1 MTKSEIRSFVKGL
14 VRGIS
19 VEERA
24 RFSEALKEEVVGLEC
39 WRSAKEVMLF
49 FSLPDEVDMLPLIR
63 AALAEQKR
71 IYLPRVIATKVS
83 RDVDVCEV
91 AEGNTLAMGGTL
103 PKKSEQA
110 MGSTLPMRGTLPK
123 KSTLPAGNTVSGEEM
138 ILEVREL
145 APGLMPGQSRP
156 GQLAQMLPPK
166 QLAQMLPPEQLAQM
180 LPPGQLAQM
189 LPPEQLEQML
199 PPGQLPPELLEQILP
214 HEQLPPGQL
223 APGRWGIWEPTDEA
237 PLLSDYSRLDLVVV
251 PGVAFSSDGKRLGRG
266 KSFYDRFLPLV
277 PRAAFVGVCYPCQ
290 VVEQIPADPWDIG
303 MDIVCCGKKR

>member
-71 IYLPRVIATKVS
+71 IYLPRVIATQVS
-83 RDVDVCEV
+83 RGVDVCEV
-91 AEGNTLAMGGTL
+91 AEGNTLAMRGTL
-103 PKKSEQA
+103 AKKSEQA
-110 MGSTLPMRGTLPK
+110 MGNTLPK
-123 KSTLPAGNTVSGEEM
+123 ESTLPAGDTVSCEEM

-145 APGLMPGQSRP
+145 APGMMPGGLMPGQLRP
-156 GQLAQMLPPK
+156 G

-180 LPPGQLAQM
+180 LPPGQLA
-189 LPPEQLEQML
+189 L
-199 PPGQLPPELLEQILP
+199 
-214 HEQLPPGQL
+214 
-223 APGRWGIWEPTDEA
+223 GRWGIWEPTDEA

>member
-19 VEERA
+19 VEERT

-71 IYLPRVIATKVS
+71 IYLPRVIATQVS
-83 RDVDVCEV
+83 RGADVCEV
-91 AEGNTLAMGGTL
+91 AEGNTLAMRGTL
-103 PKKSEQA
+103 AKKSEQA
-110 MGSTLPMRGTLPK
+110 MGSTLLK
-123 KSTLPAGNTVSGEEM
+123 KSTLPAGNTVSCEEM

-145 APGLMPGQSRP
+145 A
-156 GQLAQMLPPK
+156 
-166 QLAQMLPPEQLAQM
+166 
-180 LPPGQLAQM
+180 
-189 LPPEQLEQML
+189 
-199 PPGQLPPELLEQILP
+199 
-214 HEQLPPGQL
+214 PGQL

-303 MDIVCCGKKR
+303 MDIVCCGEKR

>member
-19 VEERA
+19 VEERT

-71 IYLPRVIATKVS
+71 IYLPRVIATQVS
-83 RDVDVCEV
+83 RGVDVCEV
-91 AEGNTLAMGGTL
+91 AEGNTLAMRGTL
-103 PKKSEQA
+103 AKKSEQA
-110 MGSTLPMRGTLPK
+110 MGNTLPK
-123 KSTLPAGNTVSGEEM
+123 ESTLPAGNTVRCKEM

-145 APGLMPGQSRP
+145 A
-156 GQLAQMLPPK
+156 
-166 QLAQMLPPEQLAQM
+166 
-180 LPPGQLAQM
+180 
-189 LPPEQLEQML
+189 
-199 PPGQLPPELLEQILP
+199 
-214 HEQLPPGQL
+214 PGQL

>member
-19 VEERA
+19 VEERT

-71 IYLPRVIATKVS
+71 IYLPRVIATQVS
-83 RDVDVCEV
+83 RGVDVCEV

-110 MGSTLPMRGTLPK
+110 MGSTLLK
-123 KSTLPAGNTVSGEEM
+123 KSTLPAGDTVSCEEM

-145 APGLMPGQSRP
+145 APGMMPEELMPAQLRP
-156 GQLAQMLPPK
+156 G

-180 LPPGQLAQM
+180 LSPEQLAQM
-189 LPPEQLEQML
+189 
-199 PPGQLPPELLEQILP
+199 
-214 HEQLPPGQL
+214 LPPGQL

-303 MDIVCCGKKR
+303 MDIVCCGEKR

>member
-19 VEERA
+19 VEERT

-83 RDVDVCEV
+83 RGVDVCEV
-91 AEGNTLAMGGTL
+91 AEGNTLAMG
-103 PKKSEQA
+103 
-110 MGSTLPMRGTLPK
+110 GTLPK

-145 APGLMPGQSRP
+145 AP
-156 GQLAQMLPPK
+156 
-166 QLAQMLPPEQLAQM
+166 EQLA
-180 LPPGQLAQM
+180 L
-189 LPPEQLEQML
+189 
-199 PPGQLPPELLEQILP
+199 
-214 HEQLPPGQL
+214 
-223 APGRWGIWEPTDEA
+223 GRWGIWEPTDEA

-251 PGVAFSSDGKRLGRG
+251 PGVAFSSDGRRLGRG

-303 MDIVCCGKKR
+303 MDIVCCGEKR

>member
-71 IYLPRVIATKVS
+71 IYLPRVIATQVS
-83 RDVDVCEV
+83 RGVDVCEV

-110 MGSTLPMRGTLPK
+110 MGSTLAKKSEQAMGSTLPK

-145 APGLMPGQSRP
+145 A
-156 GQLAQMLPPK
+156 
-166 QLAQMLPPEQLAQM
+166 
-180 LPPGQLAQM
+180 
-189 LPPEQLEQML
+189 
-199 PPGQLPPELLEQILP
+199 
-214 HEQLPPGQL
+214 PGQL

>member
-19 VEERA
+19 VEERT

-91 AEGNTLAMGGTL
+91 AEGNTL
-103 PKKSEQA
+103 
-110 MGSTLPMRGTLPK
+110 
-123 KSTLPAGNTVSGEEM
+123 PAGNTVSGEEM

-145 APGLMPGQSRP
+145 APGLMPGQLRP
-156 GQLAQMLPPK
+156 GQLAQMLPPE
-166 QLAQMLPPEQLAQM
+166 QQAQMLPPEQLAQM
-180 LPPGQLAQM
+180 
-189 LPPEQLEQML
+189 
-199 PPGQLPPELLEQILP
+199 
-214 HEQLPPGQL
+214 LPPGQL

-303 MDIVCCGKKR
+303 MDIVCCGEKR

>member
-19 VEERA
+19 VEERT

-71 IYLPRVIATKVS
+71 IYLPRVIATQVS

-110 MGSTLPMRGTLPK
+110 MGNTLPK
-123 KSTLPAGNTVSGEEM
+123 ESTLPAGNTVSCDEM

-145 APGLMPGQSRP
+145 AP
-156 GQLAQMLPPK
+156 
-166 QLAQMLPPEQLAQM
+166 EQLA
-180 LPPGQLAQM
+180 L
-189 LPPEQLEQML
+189 
-199 PPGQLPPELLEQILP
+199 
-214 HEQLPPGQL
+214 
-223 APGRWGIWEPTDEA
+223 GRWGIWEPTDEA

>member
-1 MTKSEIRSFVKGL
+1 MTKGEIRSFVKGL

-19 VEERA
+19 VEERT

-71 IYLPRVIATKVS
+71 IYLPRVIATQVS
-83 RDVDVCEV
+83 RGADVCEV
-91 AEGNTLAMGGTL
+91 AEGNTL
-103 PKKSEQA
+103 PKE
-110 MGSTLPMRGTLPK
+110 
-123 KSTLPAGNTVSGEEM
+123 STLPAGNTVSCEEM

-145 APGLMPGQSRP
+145 APGLMPGGLIS
-156 GQLAQMLPPK
+156 GQLR
-166 QLAQMLPPEQLAQM
+166 PEQLAQM
-180 LPPGQLAQM
+180 LPPGQLA
-189 LPPEQLEQML
+189 L
-199 PPGQLPPELLEQILP
+199 
-214 HEQLPPGQL
+214 
-223 APGRWGIWEPTDEA
+223 GRWGIWEPTDEA

-303 MDIVCCGKKR
+303 MDIVCCGEKR

>member
-19 VEERA
+19 VEERT

-71 IYLPRVIATKVS
+71 IYLPRVIATQVS
-83 RDVDVCEV
+83 RGVDVCEV
-91 AEGNTLAMGGTL
+91 AEGNTLAMRGTL
-103 PKKSEQA
+103 AKKSEQA
-110 MGSTLPMRGTLPK
+110 MGSTLLK
-123 KSTLPAGNTVSGEEM
+123 KSTLPAGNTVSCEEM

-145 APGLMPGQSRP
+145 APG
-156 GQLAQMLPPK
+156 QLVL
-166 QLAQMLPPEQLAQM
+166 
-180 LPPGQLAQM
+180 
-189 LPPEQLEQML
+189 
-199 PPGQLPPELLEQILP
+199 
-214 HEQLPPGQL
+214 
-223 APGRWGIWEPTDEA
+223 GRWGIWEPTDEA

>member
-83 RDVDVCEV
+83 RGVDVCEV

-123 KSTLPAGNTVSGEEM
+123 ESTLPAGNGERGEEM
-138 ILEVREL
+138 VLEVREL
-145 APGLMPGQSRP
+145 APGLMPGQLRP
-156 GQLAQMLPPK
+156 G

-180 LPPGQLAQM
+180 LPPGQLA
-189 LPPEQLEQML
+189 L
-199 PPGQLPPELLEQILP
+199 
-214 HEQLPPGQL
+214 
-223 APGRWGIWEPTDEA
+223 GRWGIWEPTDEA

-303 MDIVCCGKKR
+303 MNIVCCGEKR

>member
-19 VEERA
+19 VEERT

-71 IYLPRVIATKVS
+71 IYLPRVIATQVS
-83 RDVDVCEV
+83 RGVDVCEV

-103 PKKSEQA
+103 PKE
-110 MGSTLPMRGTLPK
+110 STLPMRGTLPK
-123 KSTLPAGNTVSGEEM
+123 KSTLPAGNIVSGEEM

-145 APGLMPGQSRP
+145 APGLIP
-156 GQLAQMLPPK
+156 GQLR
-166 QLAQMLPPEQLAQM
+166 PEQLAQM
-180 LPPGQLAQM
+180 LPPGQLA
-189 LPPEQLEQML
+189 L
-199 PPGQLPPELLEQILP
+199 
-214 HEQLPPGQL
+214 
-223 APGRWGIWEPTDEA
+223 GRWGIWEPTDEA

-290 VVEQIPADPWDIG
+290 VVEQIPADRWDIG
-303 MDIVCCGKKR
+303 MGIVCWGEKR

>member
-19 VEERA
+19 VEERT

-71 IYLPRVIATKVS
+71 IYLPRVIAAQVS
-83 RDVDVCEV
+83 RGVDVCEV

-123 KSTLPAGNTVSGEEM
+123 KSTLPAGNIVSGEEM

-145 APGLMPGQSRP
+145 APGLMPGQLRP
-156 GQLAQMLPPK
+156 G

-180 LPPGQLAQM
+180 
-189 LPPEQLEQML
+189 
-199 PPGQLPPELLEQILP
+199 
-214 HEQLPPGQL
+214 LPPGQL

-303 MDIVCCGKKR
+303 MDIVCCGEQRLCGEKRLCAEKR

>member
-83 RDVDVCEV
+83 RDVNVCEV
-91 AEGNTLAMGGTL
+91 AEGNTL
-103 PKKSEQA
+103 PKE
-110 MGSTLPMRGTLPK
+110 
-123 KSTLPAGNTVSGEEM
+123 STLPAGDTVSCEEM

-145 APGLMPGQSRP
+145 APG
-156 GQLAQMLPPK
+156 QLAL
-166 QLAQMLPPEQLAQM
+166 
-180 LPPGQLAQM
+180 
-189 LPPEQLEQML
+189 
-199 PPGQLPPELLEQILP
+199 
-214 HEQLPPGQL
+214 
-223 APGRWGIWEPTDEA
+223 GRWGIWEPTDEA

>member
-19 VEERA
+19 VEERT

-71 IYLPRVIATKVS
+71 IYLPRVIAAQVS
-83 RDVDVCEV
+83 RGVDVCKV
-91 AEGNTLAMGGTL
+91 AEGNTLAMRGTL
-103 PKKSEQA
+103 AKKSEQA
-110 MGSTLPMRGTLPK
+110 MGSTLLK
-123 KSTLPAGNTVSGEEM
+123 KSTLPAGDTVSCEEM

-145 APGLMPGQSRP
+145 APGMMPEELMPGQLRP
-156 GQLAQMLPPK
+156 GQLAQILPPG

-180 LPPGQLAQM
+180 LPP
-189 LPPEQLEQML
+189 E
-199 PPGQLPPELLEQILP
+199 
-214 HEQLPPGQL
+214 QL

-303 MDIVCCGKKR
+303 MDIVCCGEKR

>member
-19 VEERA
+19 VEERT

-71 IYLPRVIATKVS
+71 IYLPRVIATQVS
-83 RDVDVCEV
+83 RGADVCEV
-91 AEGNTLAMGGTL
+91 AEGNTL
-103 PKKSEQA
+103 PKE
-110 MGSTLPMRGTLPK
+110 
-123 KSTLPAGNTVSGEEM
+123 STLPAGNTVSCEEM

-145 APGLMPGQSRP
+145 APG
-156 GQLAQMLPPK
+156 QLAL
-166 QLAQMLPPEQLAQM
+166 
-180 LPPGQLAQM
+180 
-189 LPPEQLEQML
+189 
-199 PPGQLPPELLEQILP
+199 
-214 HEQLPPGQL
+214 
-223 APGRWGIWEPTDEA
+223 GRWGIWEPTDEA

-303 MDIVCCGKKR
+303 MDIVCCGEKR

>member
-19 VEERA
+19 VEERT

-49 FSLPDEVDMLPLIR
+49 FSLPDEVDMLPLVR

-71 IYLPRVIATKVS
+71 IYLPRVIATQMS
-83 RDVDVCEV
+83 RGVDVCEV
-91 AEGNTLAMGGTL
+91 AEGNTLPKEGTL
-103 PKKSEQA
+103 A
-110 MGSTLPMRGTLPK
+110 K

-138 ILEVREL
+138 VLEVREL
-145 APGLMPGQSRP
+145 A
-156 GQLAQMLPPK
+156 
-166 QLAQMLPPEQLAQM
+166 
-180 LPPGQLAQM
+180 
-189 LPPEQLEQML
+189 
-199 PPGQLPPELLEQILP
+199 
-214 HEQLPPGQL
+214 PGQL

-303 MDIVCCGKKR
+303 MDIVCCGEKR

>member
-71 IYLPRVIATKVS
+71 IYLPRVIATQVS
-83 RDVDVCEV
+83 RGVDVCEV
-91 AEGNTLAMGGTL
+91 AEGNTL
-103 PKKSEQA
+103 
-110 MGSTLPMRGTLPK
+110 PK
-123 KSTLPAGNTVSGEEM
+123 KSTLPAGNGERGEEM
-138 ILEVREL
+138 VLEVREL
-145 APGLMPGQSRP
+145 A
-156 GQLAQMLPPK
+156 
-166 QLAQMLPPEQLAQM
+166 
-180 LPPGQLAQM
+180 
-189 LPPEQLEQML
+189 
-199 PPGQLPPELLEQILP
+199 
-214 HEQLPPGQL
+214 PGQL

>member
-19 VEERA
+19 VEERT

-83 RDVDVCEV
+83 RGVDVCEV
-91 AEGNTLAMGGTL
+91 AKGNTLAMGGTL
-103 PKKSEQA
+103 PKKSGQA
-110 MGSTLPMRGTLPK
+110 MGSTLAKKSEQAMGNTLPK
-123 KSTLPAGNTVSGEEM
+123 KSTLPAGNIVSGEEM

-145 APGLMPGQSRP
+145 APGMMPEELMPAQLRP
-156 GQLAQMLPPK
+156 GQMEQI
-166 QLAQMLPPEQLAQM
+166 LPPEQLAQM
-180 LPPGQLAQM
+180 LPP
-189 LPPEQLEQML
+189 E
-199 PPGQLPPELLEQILP
+199 
-214 HEQLPPGQL
+214 QL

>member
-14 VRGIS
+14 VRKIS

-71 IYLPRVIATKVS
+71 IYLPRVIATQVS
-83 RDVDVCEV
+83 RGVDVCEV
-91 AEGNTLAMGGTL
+91 AEGNTL
-103 PKKSEQA
+103 
-110 MGSTLPMRGTLPK
+110 PK
-123 KSTLPAGNTVSGEEM
+123 KSTLPAGNIVSGEEM

-145 APGLMPGQSRP
+145 APGMMPEELMPAQLRP
-156 GQLAQMLPPK
+156 GQMEQILPPEQLAQMLPPK
-166 QLAQMLPPEQLAQM
+166 QLAQMLPPEQLAQI
-180 LPPGQLAQM
+180 
-189 LPPEQLEQML
+189 L
-199 PPGQLPPELLEQILP
+199 PPGQLPPE
-214 HEQLPPGQL
+214 QLAPGQL
-223 APGRWGIWEPTDEA
+223 ALGQWGIWEPTDEA

-266 KSFYDRFLPLV
+266 ESFYDRFLPLV

-303 MDIVCCGKKR
+303 MDIVCCGEKR

>member
-19 VEERA
+19 VEERT

-49 FSLPDEVDMLPLIR
+49 FSLPDEVDMRPLIR
-63 AALAEQKR
+63 AALAEQKH
-71 IYLPRVIATKVS
+71 IYLPRVIATQVS
-83 RDVDVCEV
+83 RGVDVCEV
-91 AEGNTLAMGGTL
+91 AEGKTLAMG
-103 PKKSEQA
+103 
-110 MGSTLPMRGTLPK
+110 GTLPK
-123 KSTLPAGNTVSGEEM
+123 KSTLPAGNTVSGKEM
-138 ILEVREL
+138 ILEIREL
-145 APGLMPGQSRP
+145 APGLIPGLLRP
-156 GQLAQMLPPK
+156 GQLAQMLPP
-166 QLAQMLPPEQLAQM
+166 E
-180 LPPGQLAQM
+180 
-189 LPPEQLEQML
+189 
-199 PPGQLPPELLEQILP
+199 
-214 HEQLPPGQL
+214 QL

>member
-71 IYLPRVIATKVS
+71 IYLPRVIATQVS
-83 RDVDVCEV
+83 RGVDVCEV

-123 KSTLPAGNTVSGEEM
+123 ESTLPAGNGERGEEM
-138 ILEVREL
+138 VLEVREL
-145 APGLMPGQSRP
+145 APG
-156 GQLAQMLPPK
+156 QLAL
-166 QLAQMLPPEQLAQM
+166 
-180 LPPGQLAQM
+180 
-189 LPPEQLEQML
+189 
-199 PPGQLPPELLEQILP
+199 
-214 HEQLPPGQL
+214 
-223 APGRWGIWEPTDEA
+223 GRWGIWEPTDEA

-303 MDIVCCGKKR
+303 MDIVCCGEKR

>member
-19 VEERA
+19 VEERT

-71 IYLPRVIATKVS
+71 IYLPRVIATQVS
-83 RDVDVCEV
+83 RGVDVCEV
-91 AEGNTLAMGGTL
+91 AEGNTLAMG
-103 PKKSEQA
+103 
-110 MGSTLPMRGTLPK
+110 GTLPK

-145 APGLMPGQSRP
+145 AP
-156 GQLAQMLPPK
+156 
-166 QLAQMLPPEQLAQM
+166 EQLA
-180 LPPGQLAQM
+180 L
-189 LPPEQLEQML
+189 
-199 PPGQLPPELLEQILP
+199 
-214 HEQLPPGQL
+214 
-223 APGRWGIWEPTDEA
+223 GRWGIWEPTDEA

>member
-19 VEERA
+19 VEERT

-71 IYLPRVIATKVS
+71 IYLPRVIATQVS
-83 RDVDVCEV
+83 RGVDVCEV
-91 AEGNTLAMGGTL
+91 AEGNTL
-103 PKKSEQA
+103 PKKSTLA
-110 MGSTLPMRGTLPK
+110 MGSTLPME
-123 KSTLPAGNTVSGEEM
+123 STLPAGNTVRCEEM

-145 APGLMPGQSRP
+145 AP
-156 GQLAQMLPPK
+156 
-166 QLAQMLPPEQLAQM
+166 E
-180 LPPGQLAQM
+180 
-189 LPPEQLEQML
+189 
-199 PPGQLPPELLEQILP
+199 
-214 HEQLPPGQL
+214 QL

>member
-1 MTKSEIRSFVKGL
+1 MTKGEIRSFVKGL

-19 VEERA
+19 VEERT

-71 IYLPRVIATKVS
+71 IYLPRVIATQVS
-83 RDVDVCEV
+83 RGVDVCEV

-110 MGSTLPMRGTLPK
+110 MVNTLPK
-123 KSTLPAGNTVSGEEM
+123 KSTLPAGNTVSCEEM

-145 APGLMPGQSRP
+145 APG
-156 GQLAQMLPPK
+156 QLAL
-166 QLAQMLPPEQLAQM
+166 
-180 LPPGQLAQM
+180 
-189 LPPEQLEQML
+189 
-199 PPGQLPPELLEQILP
+199 
-214 HEQLPPGQL
+214 
-223 APGRWGIWEPTDEA
+223 GRWGILEPTDEA

-303 MDIVCCGKKR
+303 MDIVCCGENRKCDENRKCGENRQCAEQR

>member
-19 VEERA
+19 VEERT

-71 IYLPRVIATKVS
+71 IYLPRVIATQVS
-83 RDVDVCEV
+83 RGVDVCEV

-103 PKKSEQA
+103 PKE
-110 MGSTLPMRGTLPK
+110 
-123 KSTLPAGNTVSGEEM
+123 STLPAGNGERGEEM
-138 ILEVREL
+138 VLEVREL
-145 APGLMPGQSRP
+145 AP
-156 GQLAQMLPPK
+156 
-166 QLAQMLPPEQLAQM
+166 E
-180 LPPGQLAQM
+180 
-189 LPPEQLEQML
+189 
-199 PPGQLPPELLEQILP
+199 
-214 HEQLPPGQL
+214 QL

>member
-71 IYLPRVIATKVS
+71 IYLPRVIATQVS
-83 RDVDVCEV
+83 RGADVCEV
-91 AEGNTLAMGGTL
+91 AEGN
-103 PKKSEQA
+103 
-110 MGSTLPMRGTLPK
+110 TLPK
-123 KSTLPAGNTVSGEEM
+123 KSTLPAGNTVSCEEM

-145 APGLMPGQSRP
+145 APGLMPGLLRP
-156 GQLAQMLPPK
+156 GQLR
-166 QLAQMLPPEQLAQM
+166 
-180 LPPGQLAQM
+180 PGQLAQM

-199 PPGQLPPELLEQILP
+199 PPGQLPP
-214 HEQLPPGQL
+214 EQLPPGQL

>member
-19 VEERA
+19 VEERT

-71 IYLPRVIATKVS
+71 IYLPRVIATQMS
-83 RDVDVCEV
+83 RGVDVCEV

-110 MGSTLPMRGTLPK
+110 MGNTLPK
-123 KSTLPAGNTVSGEEM
+123 KSTLPAGNIVSGEEM

-145 APGLMPGQSRP
+145 APG
-156 GQLAQMLPPK
+156 QLAL
-166 QLAQMLPPEQLAQM
+166 
-180 LPPGQLAQM
+180 
-189 LPPEQLEQML
+189 
-199 PPGQLPPELLEQILP
+199 
-214 HEQLPPGQL
+214 
-223 APGRWGIWEPTDEA
+223 GRWGIWEPTDEA

-303 MDIVCCGKKR
+303 MDIVCCGEKR

>member
-19 VEERA
+19 VEERT

-71 IYLPRVIATKVS
+71 IYLPRVIATQVS
-83 RDVDVCEV
+83 RGVDVCEV

-123 KSTLPAGNTVSGEEM
+123 ESTLPAGNGERGEEM
-138 ILEVREL
+138 VLEVREL
-145 APGLMPGQSRP
+145 APGLIP
-156 GQLAQMLPPK
+156 GQLRPEQLEQILLPE

-180 LPPGQLAQM
+180 LPPGQLA
-189 LPPEQLEQML
+189 L
-199 PPGQLPPELLEQILP
+199 
-214 HEQLPPGQL
+214 
-223 APGRWGIWEPTDEA
+223 GRWGIWEPTDEA

-303 MDIVCCGKKR
+303 MNIVCCGEKR

>member
-91 AEGNTLAMGGTL
+91 AEG
-103 PKKSEQA
+103 
-110 MGSTLPMRGTLPK
+110 STLLK

-145 APGLMPGQSRP
+145 EP
-156 GQLAQMLPPK
+156 GQLAL
-166 QLAQMLPPEQLAQM
+166 
-180 LPPGQLAQM
+180 
-189 LPPEQLEQML
+189 
-199 PPGQLPPELLEQILP
+199 
-214 HEQLPPGQL
+214 
-223 APGRWGIWEPTDEA
+223 GRWGIWEPTDEA

-303 MDIVCCGKKR
+303 MDIVCCGEKR

>member
-1 MTKSEIRSFVKGL
+1 MAKSEIRSFVKGL

-19 VEERA
+19 VEERT

-71 IYLPRVIATKVS
+71 IYLPRVIAAQVS
-83 RDVDVCEV
+83 RGVDVCEV
-91 AEGNTLAMGGTL
+91 AEGNTLS
-103 PKKSEQA
+103 KE
-110 MGSTLPMRGTLPK
+110 
-123 KSTLPAGNTVSGEEM
+123 STLPAGNTVSCEEM

-145 APGLMPGQSRP
+145 APG
-156 GQLAQMLPPK
+156 QLAL
-166 QLAQMLPPEQLAQM
+166 
-180 LPPGQLAQM
+180 
-189 LPPEQLEQML
+189 
-199 PPGQLPPELLEQILP
+199 
-214 HEQLPPGQL
+214 
-223 APGRWGIWEPTDEA
+223 GRWGIWEPTDEA

-303 MDIVCCGKKR
+303 MNIVCCGKKR

>member
-19 VEERA
+19 VEERT

-110 MGSTLPMRGTLPK
+110 MGNTLPME
-123 KSTLPAGNTVSGEEM
+123 STLPAGNTVSGEEM

-145 APGLMPGQSRP
+145 A
-156 GQLAQMLPPK
+156 
-166 QLAQMLPPEQLAQM
+166 
-180 LPPGQLAQM
+180 
-189 LPPEQLEQML
+189 
-199 PPGQLPPELLEQILP
+199 
-214 HEQLPPGQL
+214 PGQL

-303 MDIVCCGKKR
+303 MDIVCCGEQR

>member
-19 VEERA
+19 VEERT

-71 IYLPRVIATKVS
+71 IYLPRVIATQVS
-83 RDVDVCEV
+83 RGADVCEV

-110 MGSTLPMRGTLPK
+110 MGSTLAKKSEQAMGNTLPK
-123 KSTLPAGNTVSGEEM
+123 KSTLPAGNTVNCEEM

-145 APGLMPGQSRP
+145 APGLMPGQLR
-156 GQLAQMLPPK
+156 
-166 QLAQMLPPEQLAQM
+166 PEQLAQM
-180 LPPGQLAQM
+180 
-189 LPPEQLEQML
+189 
-199 PPGQLPPELLEQILP
+199 
-214 HEQLPPGQL
+214 LPPGQL

>member
-83 RDVDVCEV
+83 RGVDVCEV

-110 MGSTLPMRGTLPK
+110 MGNTLPK

-145 APGLMPGQSRP
+145 APGLMPGQLRP
-156 GQLAQMLPPK
+156 G

-180 LPPGQLAQM
+180 LPPEQLAQM
-189 LPPEQLEQML
+189 
-199 PPGQLPPELLEQILP
+199 
-214 HEQLPPGQL
+214 LPPGQL

-303 MDIVCCGKKR
+303 MDIVCCGEKR

>member
-19 VEERA
+19 VEERT

-83 RDVDVCEV
+83 RDVNVCEV
-91 AEGNTLAMGGTL
+91 AEGNTL
-103 PKKSEQA
+103 PKE
-110 MGSTLPMRGTLPK
+110 
-123 KSTLPAGNTVSGEEM
+123 STLPAGDTVSCEEM

-145 APGLMPGQSRP
+145 APG
-156 GQLAQMLPPK
+156 QLAL
-166 QLAQMLPPEQLAQM
+166 
-180 LPPGQLAQM
+180 
-189 LPPEQLEQML
+189 
-199 PPGQLPPELLEQILP
+199 
-214 HEQLPPGQL
+214 
-223 APGRWGIWEPTDEA
+223 GRWGIWEPTDEA

-290 VVEQIPADPWDIG
+290 VVEQIPADPWDSG
-303 MDIVCCGKKR
+303 MEIVGGSKKR

>member
-19 VEERA
+19 VEERT

-71 IYLPRVIATKVS
+71 IYLPRVIATQVS
-83 RDVDVCEV
+83 RGVDVCEV
-91 AEGNTLAMGGTL
+91 AEGNTL
-103 PKKSEQA
+103 PKKSTLA
-110 MGSTLPMRGTLPK
+110 MGSTLPME
-123 KSTLPAGNTVSGEEM
+123 STLPAGNTVSCEEM

-145 APGLMPGQSRP
+145 APGMMPGGLMPGQLRP
-156 GQLAQMLPPK
+156 GQLAQI
-166 QLAQMLPPEQLAQM
+166 LPPEQLAQM
-180 LPPGQLAQM
+180 
-189 LPPEQLEQML
+189 
-199 PPGQLPPELLEQILP
+199 
-214 HEQLPPGQL
+214 LPPGQL

-251 PGVAFSSDGKRLGRG
+251 PGLAFSSDGKRLGRG

-303 MDIVCCGKKR
+303 MDIVCCGEKR

>member
-19 VEERA
+19 VEERT

-123 KSTLPAGNTVSGEEM
+123 ESTLPAGNGERGEKM
-138 ILEVREL
+138 VLEVREL
-145 APGLMPGQSRP
+145 APGLMHGQLRP
-156 GQLAQMLPPK
+156 G

-180 LPPGQLAQM
+180 LPPGQL
-189 LPPEQLEQML
+189 PP
-199 PPGQLPPELLEQILP
+199 
-214 HEQLPPGQL
+214 EQLPPGQL

>member
-71 IYLPRVIATKVS
+71 IYLPRVIATQVS
-83 RDVDVCEV
+83 RGADVCEV
-91 AEGNTLAMGGTL
+91 AEGNTLAMRGTL
-103 PKKSEQA
+103 AKKSEQA
-110 MGSTLPMRGTLPK
+110 MGSTLPK
-123 KSTLPAGNTVSGEEM
+123 ESTLPAGNTVSCEEM

-145 APGLMPGQSRP
+145 APGLMH
-156 GQLAQMLPPK
+156 GQLRPE

-180 LPPGQLAQM
+180 
-189 LPPEQLEQML
+189 
-199 PPGQLPPELLEQILP
+199 
-214 HEQLPPGQL
+214 LPPGQL

-303 MDIVCCGKKR
+303 MDIVCCGEKR